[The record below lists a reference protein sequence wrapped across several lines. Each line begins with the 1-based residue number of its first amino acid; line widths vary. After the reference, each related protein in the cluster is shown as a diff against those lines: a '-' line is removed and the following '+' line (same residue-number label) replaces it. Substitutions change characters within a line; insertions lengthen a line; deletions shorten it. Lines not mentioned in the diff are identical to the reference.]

1 MTDIEN
7 RLRDEL
13 RAEAQRA
20 QPHML
25 RELRVP
31 RRRRAAWAKS
41 WMAPIAAVIAVAAV
55 IAGTQFAVRD
65 LHAGPAAAAP
75 ARMPPFYVI
84 TQDTGHAGV
93 PAVVRRSAN
102 GSVVARVSAPAGK
115 IFGWVAAAS
124 DGRTFVLSANQGAA
138 VSFYRLRL
146 AADGKPR
153 PLTALPFTL
162 HQATAGEKAGY
173 VMTGMGLSPG
183 GMELAV
189 ALQSAS
195 VIQSARPAG
204 TARAAIEVAPL
215 STGRWHVWTAPAK
228 VGIGDLSWE
237 NGGRKL
243 AYLSSSLPS
252 QGPLIV
258 QMSVLDTARTGSD
271 LAASSA
277 RVTLRTATPVLAA
290 VITPDGRNVI
300 AWGGLSPG
308 SSAVV
313 LGEFSARTGQ
323 RLRVLYRGPG
333 HGNFITYGFLTISAD
348 PSGRHL
354 LIMGMP
360 LEGSTLLLGRVDNG
374 RFTRLPGVN
383 PSVQM
388 AFTAW

>member
-31 RRRRAAWAKS
+31 RRRRAAWVKS

-65 LHAGPAAAAP
+65 LHAGPAATAP

-102 GSVVARVSAPAGK
+102 GAVVARVSAPAGK

-124 DGRTFVLSANQGAA
+124 DGRTFVLSANHGAV

-162 HQATAGEKAGY
+162 RQATAGEKAGY
-173 VMTGMGLSPG
+173 VITGMGLSPG

-195 VIQSARPAG
+195 VTPAEPTG
-204 TARAAIEVAPL
+204 TARAAIEVALL

-228 VGIGDLSWE
+228 VVIGNLSWE

-243 AYLSSSLPS
+243 AYLSASFPS
-252 QGPLIV
+252 QNSAVV

-277 RVTLRTATPVLAA
+277 RVTLRAATPVLAA

-313 LGEFSARTGQ
+313 LCEFSVRTGQ
-323 RLRVLYRGPG
+323 LLRVLYRGPG

-354 LIMGMP
+354 LISGMP
-360 LEGSTLLLGRVDNG
+360 LESSTLLLGRVDNG

-383 PSVQM
+383 PSVQV
-388 AFTAW
+388 AFNAW